1 MIKEYEEA
9 KQAMTHLHEQVKQT
23 QAQLSTDGKQFTA
36 ALSEEIT
43 SLKLQINI
51 SRAKRLTEDAL
62 KVCLLAQEASLAL
75 LDRRFEES
83 LAKLDQVQAALYTIE
98 ALPEIVAKLSAWVEE
113 QLGIIREQAVNGF
126 KDWLAQLRQQSDAI
140 GKILMGQTRTKLDA
154 LSKLPRDT
162 PLLDHPELCISL
174 MSIQL
179 GTHPKIIFVLRRT
192 SRDPSSRLA
201 TNRTFVR
208 FDGKGGRV
216 FKDLHGQ
223 PEAAVERHC

>member
-1 MIKEYEEA
+1 MIKEYEEM
-9 KQAMTHLHEQVKQT
+9 KHAMARLHEQVKQT
-23 QAQLSTDGKQFTA
+23 QMQLSTDGKQFTA

-43 SLKLQINI
+43 SLKLQINV

-98 ALPEIVAKLSAWVEE
+98 ALPEIVTKLSAWVEE
-113 QLGIIREQAVNGF
+113 QLGLIREQAVSAF

-154 LSKLPRDT
+154 ISKLPSDT

-174 MSIQL
+174 MNVQL
-179 GTHPKIIFVLRRT
+179 GNT
-192 SRDPSSRLA
+192 
-201 TNRTFVR
+201 
-208 FDGKGGRV
+208 
-216 FKDLHGQ
+216 
-223 PEAAVERHC
+223 